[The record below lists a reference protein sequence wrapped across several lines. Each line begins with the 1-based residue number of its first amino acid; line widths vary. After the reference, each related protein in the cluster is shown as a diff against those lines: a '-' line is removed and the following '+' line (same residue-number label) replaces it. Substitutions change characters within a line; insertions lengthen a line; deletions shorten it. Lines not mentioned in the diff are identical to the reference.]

1 MAPTPR
7 ISLPRGL
14 YKSLE
19 KDNTVNLDKFIVI
32 NNITSKKLVINLI
45 NSEDNKQL
53 KFKVKEHYLNKGLHK
68 EQIKLI
74 YTSIVNREILGT
86 LQKIMPTTRKHI
98 SDLRKAI
105 RELSDISDSELQTEN
120 LVKLKQEYLQYFQK
134 RLHSMTTNQQ

>member
-53 KFKVKEHYLNKGLHK
+53 KFKVKDHYLNKGLHK